1 MIFAVRTAIGFS
13 FRLEVALYEPFIDD
27 IMIFGRFVLSFG
39 LGVLWSWKSGRFDY
53 WRGAAGVY
61 FSSTAKPR
69 PKIIKI
75 RSTNFTRKRSKS
87 GYNDYFPFHT
97 PN

>member
-27 IMIFGRFVLSFG
+27 IMIFGRLVLSFG

-61 FSSTAKPR
+61 FSSAAKPQS
-69 PKIIKI
+69 KIIKI
-75 RSTNFTRKRSKS
+75 R
-87 GYNDYFPFHT
+87 
-97 PN
+97 